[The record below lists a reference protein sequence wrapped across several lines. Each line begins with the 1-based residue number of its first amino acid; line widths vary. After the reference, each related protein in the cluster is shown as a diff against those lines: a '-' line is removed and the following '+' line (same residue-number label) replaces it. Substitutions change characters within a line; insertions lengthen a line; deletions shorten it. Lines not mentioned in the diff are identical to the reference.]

1 MRVAV
6 VFKDRCQPK
15 RCHLECIAFCPPQRT
30 GTEVIWID
38 PETTKAAISE
48 ETCISCGICLPA
60 GVPISALQGVVPIEE
75 VKVGDRVL
83 THTGQYR
90 GVKGLWHRE
99 YTGPLYRI
107 TTTGQPDPLEVTED
121 HPILAVIR
129 PPIKGGKR
137 LLKDFGVLR
146 WVLPSTLKVGDYL
159 VKPRIVAP
167 ETESV
172 WEVPIPVS
180 SRGKNRQSIWSEQ
193 LVQVPLTPEIG
204 RLIGYYLAE
213 GSADD
218 RRLVFSFHVREQA
231 YRDDIRAI
239 AQKYFGLREKEE
251 SNTGKGRN
259 ARFDSYLLAR
269 VFGSLGHRCD
279 EKRIPGEIMTSRR
292 EVRAQVVR
300 GLWRGDGYR
309 DPARSYF
316 GISTTSSHLAYQT
329 QELLASLGIVAGV
342 TSTRPKGKR
351 RAYRLL
357 VTGEF
362 VAPMARLLGLS
373 CSEIRNRTASHYIM
387 DDEFSYASIRKIRTK
402 VVQDLP
408 VFNLEVEEDE
418 TYVAAGH
425 AVHNCVRKCP
435 FDAIRIIG
443 LPEALKEDLVHQ
455 YGKNAF
461 RLFRIPV
468 PKKGEVI
475 GLLGPNGIGKTTC
488 VSMLS
493 GEIAPNLGHYRR
505 KKPHWDD
512 VLEYFAG
519 TEVHGYLEKIANK
532 ELTTAIKPQY
542 VDKLSK
548 IYSGKVRDL
557 LRKTDRQGKLDE
569 LTASLELGSF
579 LDRDIAQLSGGELQ
593 RLAIAATM
601 LKDADVYFFDEP
613 SSYLDIYQR
622 LQVAKVI
629 QSLSKEKYV
638 VVVEHDLAVLDFLA
652 DTVFLMYGEEGAYGI
667 IAQPRPVRTAVNVYL
682 GGYLKEE
689 NIRFRDREIR
699 FDVRPPRAAWTADV
713 LLAFDELTKRYEG
726 FELVVH
732 PGRLRK
738 GEVVG
743 VVGPNATGK
752 TTFVKMLAGQ
762 ETPTTG
768 AVQGK
773 WQVSYKP
780 QYLEAVYE
788 GTVGDLLR
796 GAVGKKADTG
806 YFETEI
812 LQPLKVKG
820 MLERDVSTLSGGEL
834 QRVAIALC
842 LGRDADIY
850 LLDEPSAYLDSNQRM
865 EAARTIRRVM
875 EKESRTGLIVDHD
888 VYFLDMVSDSL
899 MVFSGEPGR
908 RGVGEGPFPMRD
920 GMNRFLRMV
929 GITFRRDADTNRP
942 RINKLDSRLDREQK
956 SAGEYYY
963 AIEEAVKA
971 S

>member
-1 MRVAV
+1 MSVRIAV

-38 PETTKAAISE
+38 PETTKAVISE
-48 ETCISCGICLPA
+48 ETCISCGIC
-60 GVPISALQGVVPIEE
+60 I
-75 VKVGDRVL
+75 
-83 THTGQYR
+83 
-90 GVKGLWHRE
+90 
-99 YTGPLYRI
+99 
-107 TTTGQPDPLEVTED
+107 
-121 HPILAVIR
+121 
-129 PPIKGGKR
+129 
-137 LLKDFGVLR
+137 
-146 WVLPSTLKVGDYL
+146 
-159 VKPRIVAP
+159 
-167 ETESV
+167 
-172 WEVPIPVS
+172 
-180 SRGKNRQSIWSEQ
+180 
-193 LVQVPLTPEIG
+193 
-204 RLIGYYLAE
+204 
-213 GSADD
+213 
-218 RRLVFSFHVREQA
+218 
-231 YRDDIRAI
+231 
-239 AQKYFGLREKEE
+239 
-251 SNTGKGRN
+251 
-259 ARFDSYLLAR
+259 
-269 VFGSLGHRCD
+269 
-279 EKRIPGEIMTSRR
+279 
-292 EVRAQVVR
+292 
-300 GLWRGDGYR
+300 
-309 DPARSYF
+309 
-316 GISTTSSHLAYQT
+316 
-329 QELLASLGIVAGV
+329 
-342 TSTRPKGKR
+342 
-351 RAYRLL
+351 
-357 VTGEF
+357 
-362 VAPMARLLGLS
+362 
-373 CSEIRNRTASHYIM
+373 
-387 DDEFSYASIRKIRTK
+387 
-402 VVQDLP
+402 
-408 VFNLEVEEDE
+408 
-418 TYVAAGH
+418 
-425 AVHNCVRKCP
+425 RKCP

-461 RLFRIPV
+461 RLFRLPV
-468 PKKGEVI
+468 PKQGEVI

-488 VSMLS
+488 VSLLS
-493 GEIAPNLGHYRR
+493 GEVAPNLGHYRR
-505 KKPHWDD
+505 KKAYWEE
-512 VLEYFAG
+512 VLDYFAG
-519 TEVHGYLEKIANK
+519 TELHDYLAKIADK
-532 ELTTAIKPQY
+532 KLITAIKPQY

-548 IYSGKVRDL
+548 IYTGRVRDL
-557 LRKTDRQGKLDE
+557 LTKADKRGRLAELIVSLD
-569 LTASLELGSF
+569 LASF

-593 RLAIAATM
+593 RMAIAATM
-601 LKDADVYFFDEP
+601 LKEADIYFFDEP

-652 DTVFLMYGEEGAYGI
+652 DTVFLMYGEEGAF
-667 IAQPRPVRTAVNVYL
+667 

-699 FDVRPPRAAWTADV
+699 FDTRPPRSDWKGETLV
-713 LLAFDELTKRYEG
+713 TFDGLTKRFEG
-726 FELVVH
+726 FELTVH

-762 ETPTTG
+762 ETPTSG
-768 AVQGK
+768 AVEGR

-788 GTVGDLLR
+788 GTVGELLR
-796 GAVGKKADTG
+796 NAVGKKADTG

-850 LLDEPSAYLDSNQRM
+850 LIDEPSAYLDSNQRM

-875 EKESRTGLIVDHD
+875 EKEARTGLIVDHD
-888 VYFLDMVSDSL
+888 VYFIDMVSDSI
-899 MVFSGEPGR
+899 MVFSGDPGR
-908 RGVGEGPFPMRD
+908 TGVGEGPFPMRD
-920 GMNRFLRMV
+920 GMNRFLKMV

-963 AIEEAVKA
+963 AIEDAVHA